1 MANLSRQ
8 YRPKKFQDIYG
19 QGNIIETLRKEV
31 EQNKLGHAYLF
42 SGPRGVGKTTAARI
56 FAKAVNCLAPMQ
68 GEPCL
73 ECEACKKMSLGG
85 CIDIIEMDA
94 ASHTGVDNVR
104 EAIVEHVRFVPVEL
118 KYKVYIVDEAHMLS
132 NSAWNALLKTIE
144 EPPEHAIFIFA
155 TTEKHKVPATIV
167 SRCQRFDF
175 KKVSREHIVERLKEL
190 AANEDCQV
198 DEVVLKNVA
207 VKSEGCLRDAE
218 NILGQLLSLG
228 EKNITSDIASLII
241 PASNLPHAL
250 GLLAV
255 SSGRDVKSALQEVQR
270 LEDEGIALMPLFDDL
285 LTTARELMIFKAS
298 DKTDILD
305 SGVESLKTIQDVCR
319 VFSHQELINISLLL
333 MERRKDAK
341 QGLDPRFALE
351 MAVVAVAVGA
361 AGESSSKDQVP
372 AGPVTAPELK
382 ELDFEVSE
390 AVNKPAELS
399 EPATPKDLSELP
411 VQPAVVDR
419 PPAASQSNTSKQ
431 GLSLDEVIKIWSKLL
446 QSLEDHKSL
455 VFILKLCRPRSVEGE
470 KIILEFQ
477 YPYHQQ
483 TILQNQK
490 NKLLIENF
498 LRKLSGLPSLSI
510 DGLVN
515 STADSTEPGKK
526 DMASNLINA
535 FGGRLVS

>member
-19 QGNIIETLRKEV
+19 QINIIETLRKEV
-31 EQNKLGHAYLF
+31 EQSKLGHAYLF

-56 FAKAVNCLAPMQ
+56 FAKAVNCLAPSR

-73 ECEACKKMSLGG
+73 KCEACQKMSQGN

-118 KYKVYIVDEAHMLS
+118 KYKVYILDEAHMLS

-175 KKVSREHIVERLKEL
+175 KKVSREDIVERLKKL
-190 AANEDCQV
+190 SFNEDCRV
-198 DEVVLKNVA
+198 DEAVLKNVA

-228 EKNITSDIASLII
+228 EKYITQEVASLII
-241 PASNLPHAL
+241 PPSNLPYAL

-255 SSGRDVKSALQEVQR
+255 TARREVKMALDEVQR
-270 LEDEGIALMPLFDDL
+270 LEDEGVSLARLFDDL
-285 LTTARELMIFKAS
+285 LTTVRELMVYKAS
-298 DKTDILD
+298 GKSDILD
-305 SGVESLKTIQDVCR
+305 SGVESVKIIQDACR
-319 VFSHQELINISLLL
+319 AFSHQELINISLLL

-361 AGESSSKDQVP
+361 TGESAFKNQMP
-372 AGPVTAPELK
+372 AGSSVMKSEI
-382 ELDFEVSE
+382 VSRVSGSAE
-390 AVNKPAELS
+390 AVNETAGLS
-399 EPATPKDLSELP
+399 ESERPKDSPELP
-411 VQPAVVDR
+411 VQPAVM
-419 PPAASQSNTSKQ
+419 AQAETSKP
-431 GLSLDEVIKIWSKLL
+431 GLSLDGVIKIWNKLL

-455 VFILKLCRPRSVEGE
+455 VFILKLCRPKSVAGE
-470 KIILEFQ
+470 KVILEFQ

-490 NKLLIENF
+490 NKLLIEDS
-498 LRKLSGLPSLSI
+498 LRKLSGFPGLSI

-515 STADSTEPGKK
+515 SPADSNDPGKK
-526 DMASNLINA
+526 DMVSNLINA